1 MEVYNSSAS
10 TAGRRPIVDFE
21 IPEGARGR
29 RRKMSVTRL
38 TAAGAEVGEGTTW
51 AGRMV
56 GFDGGDQ
63 WD

>member
-1 MEVYNSSAS
+1 
-10 TAGRRPIVDFE
+10 VDFE